1 MSICISLWI
10 WTYQEENTGYLD
22 TFTVCH
28 LFSNPIKPLKSQ
40 EIWMLITCESS
51 HIKFP
56 VVPEVN
62 TTKNANRTDFAILQN
77 IWFWSWQEKMKSNGN
92 QYFARICFFQGS
104 FLEMGR
110 DSMSINSRNRSFPPH
125 FHFYSSFNYAHTQ
138 IYMQPYLL
146 LFVKQIFTSL
156 EISDL

>member
-10 WTYQEENTGYLD
+10 WAYQEENTRYLD
-22 TFTVCH
+22 IFTVYH
-28 LFSNPIKPLKSQ
+28 LFSNPIKTPDISENLDANHLWIFSHQ
-40 EIWMLITCESS
+40 ISS
-51 HIKFP
+51 SS
-56 VVPEVN
+56 EVN

-110 DSMSINSRNRSFPPH
+110 DSMGINSRNCSFPPH
-125 FHFYSSFNYAHTQ
+125 FRFYSSFNYAHTQ

-146 LFVKQIFTSL
+146 LFVEQIFTSL